1 MNLRDLF
8 PEAVVNQETGQ
19 GPEWLTLPLDG
30 QFIHFPLETLSQ
42 REQALLNLQESQPAL
57 QSSDQ
62 DVWHQFLVQKK
73 GGLPTKLERVQLLY
87 LEHGIPLSSDLLDL
101 FYGLLPHLTALVELH
116 ATRTVL
122 VLDQTIPFEVE
133 ALIQDILPA
142 VESDFGTK
150 LTIFF
155 GNSWTKL
162 QAEELRQVFDSEYQL
177 FSDFVPL
184 KGSEQTISFAKMALW
199 ARSGQLNLGVI
210 PEKIRHYIDESKD
223 MADII
228 EAMWTSQTNLVQT
241 AQKLF
246 MHRNSLQ
253 YKLDKFHSLSG
264 LNLKNL
270 DDLAFCHLLML
281 NG

>member
-8 PEAVVNQETGQ
+8 PEAVVNQMEEMAQ
-19 GPEWLTLPLDG
+19 GWLSQPLED

-223 MADII
+223 MVDII
-228 EAMWTSQTNLVQT
+228 EAMWASQTNLVQT

-270 DDLAFCHLLML
+270 DDLAFCHLLIL

>member
-8 PEAVVNQETGQ
+8 PEAVVNQTEEMGQ
-19 GPEWLTLPLDG
+19 GWLSQPLED

-223 MADII
+223 MVDII

>member
-57 QSSDQ
+57 QSSVQ

-116 ATRTVL
+116 ATRTLL

-223 MADII
+223 MVDII

-253 YKLDKFHSLSG
+253 YKLDKFHNLSG

>member
-8 PEAVVNQETGQ
+8 PEAVVNQTEEMGQ
-19 GPEWLTLPLDG
+19 GWLSQPLED

-57 QSSDQ
+57 QSSVQ

-116 ATRTVL
+116 ATRTLL

-199 ARSGQLNLGVI
+199 ARSGQRNLGAI

-223 MADII
+223 MVDII
-228 EAMWTSQTNLVQT
+228 EAMWASQTNLVQT

-270 DDLAFCHLLML
+270 DDLAFCHLLIL

>member
-116 ATRTVL
+116 ATRTLL

-223 MADII
+223 MVDII

-270 DDLAFCHLLML
+270 DDLAFCHLLIL

>member
-30 QFIHFPLETLSQ
+30 QFIHFPLEALSQ

-57 QSSDQ
+57 QSSVQ

-116 ATRTVL
+116 ATRTLL

-223 MADII
+223 MVDII

>member
-57 QSSDQ
+57 QSSVQ

-116 ATRTVL
+116 ATRTLL

-210 PEKIRHYIDESKD
+210 PEKIRHYIDDSKD

-228 EAMWTSQTNLVQT
+228 EAMWASQTNLVQT

>member
-1 MNLRDLF
+1 MNLRELF
-8 PEAVVNQETGQ
+8 PEAVVNQKEEMGQ
-19 GPEWLTLPLDG
+19 GWLSQPLGD
-30 QFIHFPLETLSQ
+30 QFIHFPIESLSQ
-42 REQALLNLQESQPAL
+42 REQALLDLQEPQSAL
-57 QSSDQ
+57 QASGE

-73 GGLPTKLERVQLLY
+73 GGLPTKLEGVQLLY

-101 FYGLLPHLTALVELH
+101 FYGLFPHLTALVELSS
-116 ATRTVL
+116 TRTVL
-122 VLDQTIPFEVE
+122 VLDQTTPFEVE
-133 ALIQDILPA
+133 TLVQDILPA
-142 VESDFGTK
+142 VENDFGTK

-155 GNSWTKL
+155 GNSWTRL

-177 FSDFVPL
+177 FSDFVRF
-184 KGSEQTISFAKMALW
+184 KGNEQTISFAKMALW
-199 ARSGQLNLGVI
+199 ARSGQLNLGII
-210 PEKIRHYIDESKD
+210 PEKIRHYIDDSKD

-228 EAMWTSQTNLVQT
+228 EAMWSSQTNLVQT

-270 DDLAFCHLLML
+270 DDLAFCHLLIL

>member
-1 MNLRDLF
+1 MNLRELF

-30 QFIHFPLETLSQ
+30 QFIHFPLEALSQ

-184 KGSEQTISFAKMALW
+184 KGSEQTISFAKMVLW
-199 ARSGQLNLGVI
+199 ARSGQRNLGAI
-210 PEKIRHYIDESKD
+210 PEKIRHYIDDSKD
-223 MADII
+223 MVDII
-228 EAMWTSQTNLVQT
+228 EAMWASQTNLVQT

-270 DDLAFCHLLML
+270 DDLAFCHLLIL

>member
-8 PEAVVNQETGQ
+8 PEAVVNQMEEMAQ
-19 GPEWLTLPLDG
+19 GWLSQPLED
-30 QFIHFPLETLSQ
+30 QFIHFPLEALSQ

-199 ARSGQLNLGVI
+199 ARSGQRNLGAI

-223 MADII
+223 MVDII
-228 EAMWTSQTNLVQT
+228 EAMWASQTNLVQT

-270 DDLAFCHLLML
+270 DDLAFCHLLIL

>member
-8 PEAVVNQETGQ
+8 PEAVVNQMEEMAQ
-19 GPEWLTLPLDG
+19 GWLSQPLED

-199 ARSGQLNLGVI
+199 ARSGQRNLGAI

-223 MADII
+223 MVDII
-228 EAMWTSQTNLVQT
+228 EAMWASQTNLVQT

-270 DDLAFCHLLML
+270 DDLAFCHLLIL

>member
-253 YKLDKFHSLSG
+253 YKLDKFHGLSG

-270 DDLAFCHLLML
+270 DDLAFCHLLIL

>member
-199 ARSGQLNLGVI
+199 ARSGQRNLGAI

-223 MADII
+223 MVDII
-228 EAMWTSQTNLVQT
+228 EAMWASQTNLVQT

-270 DDLAFCHLLML
+270 DDLAFCHLLIL

>member
-116 ATRTVL
+116 ATRTLL

-223 MADII
+223 MVDII

>member
-57 QSSDQ
+57 QSSVQ

-116 ATRTVL
+116 ATRTLL

-270 DDLAFCHLLML
+270 DDLAFCHLLIL

>member
-57 QSSDQ
+57 QSSVQ

-223 MADII
+223 MVDII

>member
-57 QSSDQ
+57 QSSVQ

-116 ATRTVL
+116 ATRTLL

-210 PEKIRHYIDESKD
+210 PEKIRHYIDDSKD

>member
-57 QSSDQ
+57 QSSVQ

-73 GGLPTKLERVQLLY
+73 GGLPTKLEGVQLLY
-87 LEHGIPLSSDLLDL
+87 LEHGFPLSSDLLDL

-116 ATRTVL
+116 ATRTLL

-223 MADII
+223 MVDII

>member
-57 QSSDQ
+57 QSSVQ

-116 ATRTVL
+116 ATRTLL

-155 GNSWTKL
+155 GNSWTRL

-223 MADII
+223 MVDII

>member
-57 QSSDQ
+57 QSSVQ

-116 ATRTVL
+116 ATRTLL

-150 LTIFF
+150 LTICF

-223 MADII
+223 MVDII

>member
-8 PEAVVNQETGQ
+8 PEAVVNQMEEMAQ
-19 GPEWLTLPLDG
+19 GWLSQPLED

-57 QSSDQ
+57 QSSVQ

-116 ATRTVL
+116 ATRTLL

-150 LTIFF
+150 LTIFL

-223 MADII
+223 MVDII

>member
-57 QSSDQ
+57 QSSVQ

>member
-1 MNLRDLF
+1 MNLRELF
-8 PEAVVNQETGQ
+8 PEAVVNQREEMGQ
-19 GPEWLTLPLDG
+19 GWLSQPLGD
-30 QFIHFPLETLSQ
+30 QFIHFPIESLSQ

-101 FYGLLPHLTALVELH
+101 FYGLFPHLTALVELSS
-116 ATRTVL
+116 TRTVL
-122 VLDQTIPFEVE
+122 VLDQTTPFEVE
-133 ALIQDILPA
+133 TLVQDILPA
-142 VESDFGTK
+142 VENDFGTK

-155 GNSWTKL
+155 GNSWTRL

-177 FSDFVPL
+177 FSDFVRF
-184 KGSEQTISFAKMALW
+184 KGNEQTISFAKMALW

-210 PEKIRHYIDESKD
+210 PEKIRHYIDDSKD

-228 EAMWTSQTNLVQT
+228 EAMWASQTNLVQT

>member
-1 MNLRDLF
+1 MNLRELF

-57 QSSDQ
+57 QSSVQ

-116 ATRTVL
+116 ATRTLL

-223 MADII
+223 MVDII

>member
-8 PEAVVNQETGQ
+8 PEAVVNQMEEMAQ
-19 GPEWLTLPLDG
+19 GWLSQPLED

-162 QAEELRQVFDSEYQL
+162 QAEEMRQVFDSETQL
-177 FSDFVPL
+177 FSDFVRFR
-184 KGSEQTISFAKMALW
+184 GSEQTISFAKMALW
-199 ARSGQLNLGVI
+199 ARSGQRNLGAI

-223 MADII
+223 MVDII
-228 EAMWTSQTNLVQT
+228 EAMWASQTNLVQT

-270 DDLAFCHLLML
+270 DDLAFCHLLIL

>member
-8 PEAVVNQETGQ
+8 PEAVVNQMEEMAQ
-19 GPEWLTLPLDG
+19 GWLSQPLED

-101 FYGLLPHLTALVELH
+101 FYWLLPHLTALVELH

-162 QAEELRQVFDSEYQL
+162 QAEEMRQVFDSETQL
-177 FSDFVPL
+177 FSDFVRF

-199 ARSGQLNLGVI
+199 ARSGQRNLGAI
-210 PEKIRHYIDESKD
+210 PEKIRHYIDDSKD
-223 MADII
+223 MVDII
-228 EAMWTSQTNLVQT
+228 EAMWASQTNLVQT

-270 DDLAFCHLLML
+270 DDLAFCHLLIL

>member
-8 PEAVVNQETGQ
+8 PEAVVNQMEEMAQ
-19 GPEWLTLPLDG
+19 GWLSQPLED

-223 MADII
+223 MVDII

>member
-57 QSSDQ
+57 QSSVQ

-101 FYGLLPHLTALVELH
+101 FYGLFPHLTALVELSS
-116 ATRTVL
+116 TRTVL
-122 VLDQTIPFEVE
+122 VLDQTTPFEVE

-210 PEKIRHYIDESKD
+210 PEKIRHYIDASQD
-223 MADII
+223 MVDII

>member
-57 QSSDQ
+57 QSSVQ

-116 ATRTVL
+116 ATRTLL

-199 ARSGQLNLGVI
+199 ARSGQLNLGVV

-223 MADII
+223 MVDII

>member
-1 MNLRDLF
+1 MNLRELF
-8 PEAVVNQETGQ
+8 PEAVVNQKEEMGQ
-19 GPEWLTLPLDG
+19 GWLSQPLGD
-30 QFIHFPLETLSQ
+30 QFIHFPLESLSQ
-42 REQALLNLQESQPAL
+42 REQALLDLQEPQSAL
-57 QSSDQ
+57 QVSGEDA
-62 DVWHQFLVQKK
+62 WHQFLVQKK

-116 ATRTVL
+116 ATRTLL

-223 MADII
+223 MVDII

>member
-1 MNLRDLF
+1 MNLRELF
-8 PEAVVNQETGQ
+8 PEAVVNEKEKMGQ
-19 GPEWLTLPLDG
+19 GWLTQPLGD
-30 QFIHFPLETLSQ
+30 QYIHFPLEALSQ

-199 ARSGQLNLGVI
+199 ARSGQRNLGAI

-223 MADII
+223 MVDII
-228 EAMWTSQTNLVQT
+228 EAMWASQTNLVQT

-270 DDLAFCHLLML
+270 DDLAFCHLLIL

>member
-1 MNLRDLF
+1 MNLRELF

-223 MADII
+223 IVDII

>member
-8 PEAVVNQETGQ
+8 PEAVVNQMEEMAQ
-19 GPEWLTLPLDG
+19 GWLSQPLED

-199 ARSGQLNLGVI
+199 ARSGQRNLGAI

-223 MADII
+223 MVDII

>member
-1 MNLRDLF
+1 MNLRELF

-199 ARSGQLNLGVI
+199 ARSGQRNLGAI

-223 MADII
+223 MVDII
-228 EAMWTSQTNLVQT
+228 EAMWASQTNLVQT

-270 DDLAFCHLLML
+270 DDLAFCHLLIL

>member
-57 QSSDQ
+57 QSSVQ

-199 ARSGQLNLGVI
+199 ARSGQRNLGAI
-210 PEKIRHYIDESKD
+210 PEKIRHYIDDSKD
-223 MADII
+223 MVDII
-228 EAMWTSQTNLVQT
+228 EAMWASQTNLVQT

-270 DDLAFCHLLML
+270 DDLAFCHLLIL

>member
-1 MNLRDLF
+1 MNLRELF
-8 PEAVVNQETGQ
+8 PEAVVNQKEEMGQ
-19 GPEWLTLPLDG
+19 GWLSQPLGD
-30 QFIHFPLETLSQ
+30 QFIHFPLESLSQ
-42 REQALLNLQESQPAL
+42 REQALLDLQEPQSAL
-57 QSSDQ
+57 QVSGEDA
-62 DVWHQFLVQKK
+62 WHQFLVQKK
-73 GGLPTKLERVQLLY
+73 GGLPTKLEGVQLLY
-87 LEHGIPLSSDLLDL
+87 LEHGFPLSSDLLDL
-101 FYGLLPHLTALVELH
+101 FYGLFPHLTALVELSS
-116 ATRTVL
+116 TRTVL
-122 VLDQTIPFEVE
+122 VLDQTTPFEVE

-142 VESDFGTK
+142 VENDFGTK

-155 GNSWTKL
+155 GNSWTRL

-177 FSDFVPL
+177 FSDFVRF
-184 KGSEQTISFAKMALW
+184 KGNEQTISFAKMALW

-210 PEKIRHYIDESKD
+210 PEKIRHYIDDSKD

-228 EAMWTSQTNLVQT
+228 EAMWASQTNLVQT

-253 YKLDKFHSLSG
+253 YKLDKFHGLSG

-270 DDLAFCHLLML
+270 DDLAFCHLLIL

>member
-116 ATRTVL
+116 ATRTLL

-199 ARSGQLNLGVI
+199 ARSGQRNLGAI

-223 MADII
+223 MVDII
-228 EAMWTSQTNLVQT
+228 EAMWASQTNLVQT

-270 DDLAFCHLLML
+270 DDLAFCHLLIL

>member
-223 MADII
+223 MVDII